1 MTKETTYPIEFSKTD
16 EKTIIKLFK
25 GTKKDGSD
33 ALPISK
39 IVGKY
44 EGKVS
49 NTKRQ
54 VMRVLHNNNLKVYKK
69 SSLV

>member
-1 MTKETTYPIEFSKTD
+1 MAKETTYPIEFSKSD

-25 GTKKDGSD
+25 GTKKDHSD
-33 ALPISK
+33 ALPISE
-39 IVGKY
+39 IVERY